1 MTINNLILYIIICTV
16 YNMHAHPLATKKRSL
31 MIKAPMLLTSPRN
44 AWESLGLKAAHIGAV
59 ALGVVSGSS
68 GRTLKDQDSRDRL
81 VLDALRKPPNV

>member
-1 MTINNLILYIIICTV
+1 
-16 YNMHAHPLATKKRSL
+16 MHAHPLATKKRSL

-68 GRTLKDQDSRDRL
+68 CRTLKDQDSRDRL
-81 VLDALRKPPNV
+81 VLEPSLWMHLGSPQMFENEGLGVYRI